1 MCRDGSLAAAGRWP
15 PTIGPERPL
24 IFAHRGGAK
33 LAPEN
38 TLAAFDRGLEAGADG
53 LELDV
58 RLSRDGLPVV
68 SHDATLDRT
77 TDASGPV
84 SAMTAVQLAAVDA
97 GYRFS
102 RDGSFPWR
110 GRGLGVPS
118 LAEVLARYPARPLI
132 VEMKVDSE
140 EMARATVDVVR
151 AAGALDRVCL
161 GSFGRR
167 VLEAARS
174 YEPRLA
180 TGAAGTETRLAL
192 YRSRIG
198 WTVKGAPYRAY
209 QVPERRGP
217 TSIVSRRFIHA
228 AHRAGVLVQVWI
240 VDRPEDIRRLFDWGV
255 DAVITDRPDAAVE
268 TLQGWVRE
276 RDAERQRARQ
286 GQWGGAGKRGK

>member
-1 MCRDGSLAAAGRWP
+1 MRRGSNPPATRHWP
-15 PTIGPERPL
+15 PTTGRDRPL

-68 SHDATLDRT
+68 NHDATLDRT

-84 SAMTAVQLAAVDA
+84 SGMTAGQLAAVDA

-118 LAEVLARYPARPLI
+118 FSEVLARYPACPLI

-140 EMARATVDVVR
+140 EMARATIDAVR
-151 AAGALDRVCL
+151 AAGAIDRVCL

-167 VLEAARS
+167 ALEAARW

-180 TGAAGTETRLAL
+180 TGAAGAETRLAL

-198 WTVKGAPYRAY
+198 WTVKGVPYRAY
-209 QVPERRGP
+209 QVPERRGL
-217 TSIVSRRFIHA
+217 TSIVSRRFIRA

-240 VDRPEDIRRLFDWGV
+240 VDRPEDIRRLLDWGI
-255 DAVITDRPDAAVE
+255 DGIITDRPDVAVR
-268 TLQGWVRE
+268 TAQRWIRE
-276 RDAERQRARQ
+276 RDE
-286 GQWGGAGKRGK
+286 AGRCVL

>member
-1 MCRDGSLAAAGRWP
+1 MRRDSTPPATSHWSPTAGCD
-15 PTIGPERPL
+15 RPL

-84 SAMTAVQLAAVDA
+84 SGMTARQLAAVDA

-118 LAEVLARYPARPLI
+118 LSEALARYPAIPLI

-140 EMARATVDVVR
+140 EMARATIDAVR
-151 AAGALDRVCL
+151 SAGAVDRVCL

-167 VLEAARS
+167 ALEAARS

-198 WTVKGAPYRAY
+198 WTVRGVPYQAY
-209 QVPERRGP
+209 QVPERRGL
-217 TSIVSRRFIHA
+217 TSIVSRRFIRA

-240 VDRPEDIRRLFDWGV
+240 VDRPEDIRRLLDWGV
-255 DAVITDRPDAAVE
+255 DGIITDRPDVAVQ
-268 TLQGWVRE
+268 TMQRWIRE
-276 RDAERQRARQ
+276 R
-286 GQWGGAGKRGK
+286 GGRGETSKKG

>member
-1 MCRDGSLAAAGRWP
+1 MIASRESSLHAQRQPFTCHQPLAAGNR
-15 PTIGPERPL
+15 PERPL

-77 TDASGPV
+77 TDARGPV
-84 SAMTAVQLAAVDA
+84 SAMTARQLAVVDA

-118 LAEVLARYPARPLI
+118 LTEVLARYPACPLI
-132 VEMKVDSE
+132 IEMKVDSE

-180 TGAAGTETRLAL
+180 TGAAGTETRPTL

-198 WTVKGAPYRAY
+198 WTVKERHTGLP
-209 QVPERRGP
+209 VPERRGL
-217 TSIVSRRFIHA
+217 TSVVSKRFIRA
-228 AHRAGVLVQVWI
+228 RIEPGAGAGV
-240 VDRPEDIRRLFDWGV
+240 DRRPTGGHPAAARQGV
-255 DAVITDRPDAAVE
+255 DAVITAGPTWLRRCRVD
-268 TLQGWVRE
+268 QGQGRE
-276 RDAERQRARQ
+276 RVASNGVTMSNE
-286 GQWGGAGKRGK
+286 

>member
-1 MCRDGSLAAAGRWP
+1 MRSDGNLPATSPWP
-15 PTIGPERPL
+15 PRVAPGRPL
-24 IFAHRGGAK
+24 VFAHRGGAK

-77 TDASGPV
+77 TDARGPV
-84 SAMTAVQLAAVDA
+84 SAMTAGQLASVDA

-118 LAEVLARYPARPLI
+118 LSEVLARYPACSLI

-140 EMARATVDVVR
+140 EMARVTIDAVR

-161 GSFGRR
+161 GSFGQR
-167 VLEAARS
+167 VLQAARS
-174 YEPRLA
+174 YEPRIA
-180 TGAAGTETRLAL
+180 TGAAGAETRRAL
-192 YRSRIG
+192 QRSRIG
-198 WTVKGAPYRAY
+198 WTVRGVPYRAY
-209 QVPERRGP
+209 QVPERRGL
-217 TSIVSRRFIHA
+217 TSIVSKRFIGA

-240 VDRPEDIRRLFDWGV
+240 VDRPDDIRRLLDWGV
-255 DAVITDRPDAAVE
+255 DAVITDRPDVAVQTVQE
-268 TLQGWVRE
+268 WIRAGRE
-276 RDAERQRARQ
+276 GR
-286 GQWGGAGKRGK
+286 GGGEGK

>member
-1 MCRDGSLAAAGRWP
+1 MRRSSSLPAAGHSP
-15 PTIGPERPL
+15 ATTGLDRPL

-38 TLAAFDRGLEAGADG
+38 TLAAFDRGLEAGANG

-68 SHDATLDRT
+68 NHDATLDRT
-77 TDASGPV
+77 TDACGPV
-84 SAMTAVQLAAVDA
+84 SGMTARQLAAVDA

-102 RDGSFPWR
+102 PDGSFPWR
-110 GRGLGVPS
+110 GRGLGVPTLS
-118 LAEVLARYPARPLI
+118 EVLARYPACPLI

-151 AAGALDRVCL
+151 AAGAIDRVCL

-198 WTVKGAPYRAY
+198 WTVRGVPYQVY
-209 QVPERRGP
+209 QVPERRGS
-217 TSIVSRRFIHA
+217 TSIVSRRFIRA

-240 VDRPEDIRRLFDWGV
+240 VDRPEDIRRLLDRGV
-255 DAVITDRPDAAVE
+255 DGIITDRPDVAAE
-268 TLQGWVRE
+268 TLQRWMRE
-276 RDAERQRARQ
+276 RGENRRLSSE
-286 GQWGGAGKRGK
+286 